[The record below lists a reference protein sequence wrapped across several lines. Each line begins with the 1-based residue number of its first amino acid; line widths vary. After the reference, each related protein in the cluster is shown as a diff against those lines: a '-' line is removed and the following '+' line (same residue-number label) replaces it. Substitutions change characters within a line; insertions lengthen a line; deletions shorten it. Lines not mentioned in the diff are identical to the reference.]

1 MHTAKAIT
9 INIRSAIRLDMKSY
23 CLVKGGFS
31 SLSSELSDE
40 STTAFGELIF
50 LNSIMNSAKL
60 LLNSINRYKSVSFV
74 NFNV

>member
-9 INIRSAIRLDMKSY
+9 INTRSAIRLDMKSY
-23 CLVKGGFS
+23 CQVKGGFS
-31 SLSSELSDE
+31 SLSSELSIE

-60 LLNSINRYKSVSFV
+60 LLNSINRYKSAFFV